1 MPKDYRHSKT
11 TSFLGAGTEL
21 EGRLDVRG
29 GLRIDGKLKGS
40 VHSGSVVT
48 LGDTAH
54 VEADIHARAVIS
66 SGRIEGDIVSA
77 EHVQLS
83 QPGAVKG
90 SIQTRELVLER
101 GVFFDGSCTI
111 VEPDR

>member
-1 MPKDYRHSKT
+1 
-11 TSFLGAGTEL
+11 
-21 EGRLDVRG
+21 
-29 GLRIDGKLKGS
+29 
-40 VHSGSVVT
+40 
-48 LGDTAH
+48 

-66 SGRIEGDIVSA
+66 SGHVEGDIVSA

-83 QPGAVKG
+83 LPGSVKG
-90 SIQTRELVLER
+90 SIRTRELVLEK

>member
-1 MPKDYRHSKT
+1 MAKDYRHAKT
-11 TSFLGAGTEL
+11 TSFLGEGTEL
-21 EGRLDVRG
+21 DGRLDVRG

-40 VHSGSVVT
+40 IRSGSVVT

-54 VEADIHARAVIS
+54 VEADIQALAVIS
-66 SGRIEGDIVSA
+66 SGHVEGDIVSA

-83 QPGAVKG
+83 LPGSVKG
-90 SIQTRELVLER
+90 SIRTRELILEK

-111 VEPDR
+111 TEPER

>member
-1 MPKDYRHSKT
+1 MSKDYRHAKT
-11 TSFLGAGTEL
+11 TSFLGEGTEL

-48 LGDTAH
+48 LGDAAQ

-66 SGRIEGDIVSA
+66 SGKIVGDISSA

-83 QPGAVKG
+83 LPGSVQG
-90 SIQTRELVLER
+90 SIRTRELVLEK

-111 VEPDR
+111 TEPER